1 MTTILFFGNSLVPP
15 RVTTPL
21 FKIGNGSKLELTI
34 IRKTM
39 PAKTIQ
45 GSIEEKPVKRVLRHR
60 SSAAYFKE
68 GGWTQ
73 NPEEAHSFS
82 DVVEAAEIC
91 ARYGLSDV
99 ELALRYDAAATD
111 LFCVP
116 LR

>member
-1 MTTILFFGNSLVPP
+1 MDKSVSLVQLLSPLGYPP
-15 RVTTPL
+15 HCPNPHLLQRYIVDL
-21 FKIGNGSKLELTI
+21 YTI
-34 IRKTM
+34 M
-39 PAKTIQ
+39 SAKTILP
-45 GSIEEKPVKRVLRHR
+45 SIEDKPVKRVLRHR
-60 SSAAYFKE
+60 ISSAYFKD

-73 NPEEAHSFS
+73 DVQEAHSFS
-82 DVVEAAEIC
+82 DVVEAAETC